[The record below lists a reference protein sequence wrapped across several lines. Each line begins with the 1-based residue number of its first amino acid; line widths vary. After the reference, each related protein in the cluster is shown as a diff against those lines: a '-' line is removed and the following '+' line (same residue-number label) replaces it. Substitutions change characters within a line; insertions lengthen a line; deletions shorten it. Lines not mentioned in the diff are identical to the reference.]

1 MRAYSSFQIF
11 LPTIR
16 VVMGVL
22 MVLALLVPSAAPLFA
37 QTTQNPATPNS
48 EVVIPT
54 DQEVPVVDEA
64 PISTQPLP
72 FQSPSPSDEE
82 LKSLRERYRTELSI
96 YRTDERAYQIAKE
109 QYAKLGTLVSL
120 ETAVRSTQKVMNSRI
135 LVLRTYLQ
143 MIRIALSGTPGI
155 DITEKATT
163 LKEVDAMMVRTQQ
176 HQEVLKAAVDRTN
189 LTKAV
194 DDFALFQSEYTSVVY
209 KSLTYIAYGRV
220 QTAYDKTNTVIGEV
234 KANLEERERN
244 GLSLGEKRRAMQEIE
259 RNFVGTTEK
268 MKTARQSFLPARN
281 GKAPSFSQGSY
292 SGQVSSLSTI
302 YGELIRTIGFLREV
316 IKT

>member
-11 LPTIR
+11 LPALK
-16 VVMGVL
+16 VLLGVL
-22 MVLALLVPSAAPLFA
+22 MVVALVLPGASPLLA
-37 QTTQNPATPNS
+37 QTTQSPTTTTS
-48 EVVIPT
+48 EVVITT
-54 DQEVPVVDEA
+54 DQVVPVIDED
-64 PISTQPLP
+64 SNSSQVLP

-82 LKSLRERYRTELSI
+82 LKNLRERYRTELGI

-135 LVLRTYLQ
+135 VVLQTYLQ

-163 LKEVDAMMVRTQQ
+163 LKEIDSMMLRTQQ

-189 LTKAV
+189 LAKAV
-194 DDFALFQSEYTSVVY
+194 DDFALFQSQYTSIVY

-220 QTAYDKTNTVIGEV
+220 QTDYDKTNTVIGEV

-268 MKTARQSFLPARN
+268 MKIARQSFLPARN

-292 SGQVSSLSTI
+292 SGQVSNLSTV

>member
-1 MRAYSSFQIF
+1 MRTDTSFQNLLLTIKNVMVILFF
-11 LPTIR
+11 L
-16 VVMGVL
+16 VL
-22 MVLALLVPSAAPLFA
+22 LAPSATPLFA
-37 QTTQNPATPNS
+37 QTTDNVATS
-48 EVVIPT
+48 TGEVVIT
-54 DQEVPVVDEA
+54 DDQQIPVVDTPVTA
-64 PISTQPLP
+64 QTLP

-82 LKSLRERYRTELSI
+82 LKNLRERYRTELSI

-135 LVLRTYLQ
+135 VVLQTYLQ
-143 MIRIALSGTPGI
+143 MIKIALAETPGI

-163 LKEVDAMMVRTQQ
+163 LQEIDTMMLRTQQ
-176 HQEVLKAAVDRTN
+176 HQEVLKAAVDRAN

-194 DDFALFQSEYTSVVY
+194 DDFSLFQGDYTSTIY
-209 KSLTYIAYGRV
+209 KSLSYIAYGRV
-220 QTAYDKTNTVIGEV
+220 QTAYDKMTTVIDEV

-268 MKTARQSFLPARN
+268 METARQSFVPGRN
-281 GKAPSFSQGSY
+281 GKAPTFSQGSY
-292 SGQVSSLSTI
+292 SGQVSSLSAI
-302 YGELIRTIGFLREV
+302 YAELIRTIGFLREV
-316 IKT
+316 IRT